1 MADKPRNYDE
11 ELFRI
16 MNGLA
21 ESTLEAS
28 DEEVDEEL
36 REEGDAPERVADEVR
51 GVIRRAIKGHR
62 QRNLLAAQKKY
73 EERLA
78 SIDKKKYSL
87 PDSEEERRSLLIGLL
102 TTNPA
107 ARSLLTAQN
116 RNFTDLPDSEVIS
129 YLKQLY
135 ELGAIEGPIGEKKE
149 EL

>member
-28 DEEVDEEL
+28 AEEMDEEL
-36 REEGDAPERVADEVR
+36 REEGDTPERVADEVR
-51 GVIRRAIKGHR
+51 GILRRAVKVHR
-62 QRNLLAAQKKY
+62 QQNLLAAQKKY

-78 SIDKKKYSL
+78 DIDKKKYSL
-87 PDSEEERRSLLIGLL
+87 PDSAEERRSLLIGLL
-102 TTNPA
+102 ATNPA

-116 RNFTDLPDSEVIS
+116 RDFTDLPDTEVTS
-129 YLKQLY
+129 YLKQLH
-135 ELGAIEGPIGEKKE
+135 ELGAIEDPNGEKKE